1 MSSHAPLQSAQARAN
16 NSSGG
21 DVLLQRKCACGGAA
35 GRSGECSKC
44 RDEKQQG
51 LQARLA
57 MGASHAPLE
66 QEADNAA
73 AQVMRSGHA
82 EIGANAVPPRLSRRS
97 TGDGGAPDAV
107 PSSVQRTLAGTGA
120 PLPDTARSFF
130 EPRFGHDFA
139 NVQVHHNAQAARSA
153 ADVDAHAYT
162 VGRHIVFGQ
171 GRYAPDSH
179 TGRELL
185 AHELAHVVQQGAD
198 GPHSRA
204 SGSRLQR
211 RAIHSGNILYE
222 GTCEHL
228 ACNSR
233 WACEDNENGV
243 ACPDGT
249 RNAHSETG
257 KKYRPLFTCDTN
269 CENNQSCSDS
279 GNWMAI
285 PHERFTRGK
294 CGQDLVIC
302 ANGHSTHASVRD
314 RSIGEHWEVSPGITD
329 SLGVARGTFTGSIYG
344 SESDAEFL
352 RDSRCR
358 SAESDSESGGGDGG
372 GGGGGEAEGGADT
385 PSKNAGAKQEAGA
398 DEAGGSGTGARRV
411 FALTFDDG
419 PHSAALGGGANRTEN
434 VLDALQSK
442 GAKAGFFIQAHA
454 LSGEGRPL
462 RGDTPSG
469 RALIR
474 RMRAD
479 GHAIGIHT
487 GGTTDHEAHTTAQAA
502 GRLRGELES
511 ARTFIRDTTASDDQ
525 AGLET
530 TLVRPPFGRSNEA
543 VRQTYTD
550 LGLTNLLWDIDGDPG
565 GEMSLDELKAQV
577 GSGIRRVA
585 GNRWRVTTPSAPKI
599 VVLYHDIRRG
609 TSTHIGAVIEHIKQ
623 ITRDVDG
630 STAAFERP

>member
-1 MSSHAPLQSAQARAN
+1 MTSHAPLQSAQARGN
-16 NSSGG
+16 PGGG
-21 DVLLQRKCACGGAA
+21 DFLLQRKCACGGSA
-35 GRSGECSKC
+35 GRSGECTKC
-44 RDEKQQG
+44 REEKTQG

-57 MGASHAPLE
+57 MGASHDHLE

-82 EIGANAVPPRLSRRS
+82 EIRANASPPRLSRRS
-97 TGDGGAPDAV
+97 HADGGARDAV
-107 PSSVQRTLAGTGA
+107 PSSVQRTLASSGA
-120 PLPDTARSFF
+120 PLPETARSFF

-139 NVQVHHNAQAARSA
+139 NVQIHRNAQAARSA
-153 ADVDAHAYT
+153 AEVDAHAYT

-171 GRYAPDSH
+171 GRYAPDTSS
-179 TGRELL
+179 GRELL

-198 GPHSRA
+198 GPR
-204 SGSRLQR
+204 SRLQR
-211 RAIHSGNILYE
+211 RAIHSGNILFE
-222 GTCEHL
+222 GTCEFL

-233 WACEDNENGV
+233 WACEDENGV
-243 ACPDGT
+243 TCPEGT
-249 RNAHSETG
+249 RNAHAETG

-285 PHERFTRGK
+285 PRERFTRRK

-314 RSIGEHWEVSPGITD
+314 RSVGEHWEVSPGITD

-358 SAESDSESGGGDGG
+358 SDDSDSEGGGSNDGG
-372 GGGGGEAEGGADT
+372 GGGETEGGADT
-385 PSKNAGAKQEAGA
+385 PSKDAGAKQEAGA
-398 DEAGGSGTGARRV
+398 GEETGGSTGSGARRV

-487 GGTTDHEAHTTAQAA
+487 GGTRDHEAHTAAQAA

-543 VRQTYTD
+543 VRQTYAD

-577 GSGIRRVA
+577 GSGIRRIA

-623 ITRDVDG
+623 VTQDVDG

>member
-1 MSSHAPLQSAQARAN
+1 MTCHAPLQNAQARGN
-16 NSSGG
+16 PSGG
-21 DVLLQRKCACGGAA
+21 DFLLQRKCACGSSA
-35 GRSGECSKC
+35 GRSGECAKC
-44 RDEKQQG
+44 SEEKIQG
-51 LQARLA
+51 LQARLV
-57 MGASHAPLE
+57 MGASHDPLE

-82 EIGANAVPPRLSRRS
+82 EIRAAAPPRLSRRS
-97 TGDGGAPDAV
+97 HAGGGARDAV
-107 PSSVQRTLAGTGA
+107 PSSVQRTLASSGA
-120 PLPDTARSFF
+120 PLPESARSFF
-130 EPRFGHDFA
+130 ELRFGHDFA
-139 NVQVHHNAQAARSA
+139 NVQVHHNAQAASSA

-171 GRYAPDSH
+171 GRYAPDTSS
-179 TGRELL
+179 GRELL
-185 AHELAHVVQQGAD
+185 AHELAHVVQQGDD
-198 GPHSRA
+198 GPRP
-204 SGSRLQR
+204 RLQR
-211 RAIHSGNILYE
+211 RAIHSGDILFE
-222 GTCEHL
+222 GTCEFL

-233 WACEDNENGV
+233 WACEDENGV
-243 ACPDGT
+243 TCPEGT
-249 RNAHSETG
+249 RNAHAETG
-257 KKYRPLFTCDTN
+257 KKYRPLFTCDTK
-269 CENNQSCSDS
+269 CENNRSCSDS

-285 PHERFTRGK
+285 PSGRFARSK

-314 RSIGEHWEVSPGITD
+314 RSVGEHWEVSPGITD
-329 SLGVARGTFTGSIYG
+329 SLGVARGTFSGSIYG
-344 SESDAEFL
+344 DESDAEFR
-352 RDSRCR
+352 RDTRCR
-358 SAESDSESGGGDGG
+358 SASSDSGGGGR
-372 GGGGGEAEGGADT
+372 GGETEGGADSDA
-385 PSKNAGAKQEAGA
+385 PSKNAGSEKQQAGA
-398 DEAGGSGTGARRV
+398 GEESGGAGTGAGARRV

-419 PHSAALGGGANRTEN
+419 PHSARLGDGANRTEN

-442 GAKAGFFIQAHA
+442 SATAGFFIQTQA

-487 GGTTDHEAHTTAQAA
+487 GGTRDHESHVAAQSA

-530 TLVRPPFGRSNEA
+530 TLVRPPFGRSNED
-543 VRQTYTD
+543 VRQTYAD

-577 GSGIRRVA
+577 GSGIRRIA
-585 GNRWRVTTPSAPKI
+585 GNNWRVTTPSAPKI

-623 ITRDVDG
+623 VTRDVDG